1 MNITLD
7 ERGCGQGKTTDGI
20 YKRIYNNHKNN
31 IKTLVVVPNCKLQI
45 QYESD
50 LHEMGIPVSII
61 NSKEKY
67 GDNTTVSATRTHM
80 EQGSNLIIITHQ
92 NFVRLPMWSYR
103 KNYDLIIDEAIDD
116 IIRTTTVNEQD
127 DNIKWKPNYDFN
139 NIFDFADSYAEESI
153 ELSPTDDDFWYQLK
167 QKYEP
172 NSGMLLS
179 SEVFKRLTDTNYIHY
194 VTSKS
199 WRVLNKQDTGRIS
212 VISVLSPNVLKL
224 YRSVHI
230 AASNFKKTKMYHW
243 MKSNNIIAQTQN
255 RFKKHNS
262 NIKIW
267 ASDLNNFRW
276 SNNKRK
282 NLPIILDRYHEF
294 VNKNSNGTVICVRNN
309 NETRKLKNEI
319 NVGHN
324 VHGLND
330 PQYQLCTDV
339 SLESAL
345 LFDSKTEK
353 FIIDQWLTY
362 MSKSEV
368 KRALIHMQSA
378 YLFYQ
383 VIMRTKL
390 RSQNYDN
397 EQINIFVLD
406 QDTAV
411 CLMDY
416 FDVEY
421 MTSEEF
427 QIITEEELLEY
438 NIGNKG
444 GRPPLTEEQRET
456 NRKITQ
462 AKWREK
468 QKEKRKNQY
477 GR

>member
-1 MNITLD
+1 MISITLD

-20 YKRIYNNHKNN
+20 YKRIYKNHTNN
-31 IKTLVVVPNCKLQI
+31 IKTLVVVPNCKLQE
-45 QYESD
+45 QYKSD
-50 LHEMGIPVSII
+50 LDIPVHII
-61 NSKEKY
+61 NSDNKN
-67 GDNTTVSATRTHM
+67 GDNTTVKATRNLM
-80 EQGSNLIIITHQ
+80 EKGTNLIIITHQ

-103 KNYDLIIDEAIDD
+103 KNYDLIIDEAIED
-116 IIRTTTVNEQD
+116 IIRTTTVDEQED
-127 DNIKWKPNYDFN
+127 VKWKPNYDFN

-153 ELSPTDDDFWYQLK
+153 ELSPNDDDFWYQLK

-172 NSGMLLS
+172 SSGMLLS
-179 SEVFKRLTDTNYIHY
+179 SEIFKRLTDTNYIHY

-199 WRVLNKQDTGRIS
+199 WRVLNKQDTGRIN

-224 YRSVHI
+224 YKSVHI
-230 AASNFKKTKMYHW
+230 AASNFKKTKMYYW
-243 MKSNNIIAQTQN
+243 MRSNKIVAQTQN
-255 RFKKHNS
+255 SFKKHNS
-262 NIKIW
+262 KIKFW

-282 NLPIILDRYHEF
+282 TLPIILDRYHDF
-294 VNKNSNGTVICVRNN
+294 VNKNSNGTIICVRNN
-309 NETRKLKNEI
+309 NEIRKLKNEI

-330 PQYQLCTDV
+330 PSYQLCTDV

-345 LFDSKTEK
+345 LFDSRTEK
-353 FIIDQWLTY
+353 FIIDHWLTHL
-362 MSKSEV
+362 SRSEV
-368 KRALIHMQSA
+368 KRAMIHMQSA

-390 RSQNYDN
+390 RSQTYDN
-397 EQINIFVLD
+397 ELINVFVLD

-416 FDVEY
+416 FDLDQ
-421 MTSEEF
+421 MSSEEF
-427 QIITEEELLEY
+427 AIITKEELTEY

-444 GRPPLTEEQRET
+444 GRPPLTEEQRDT

-468 QKEKRKNQY
+468 QKEKRKN
-477 GR
+477 

>member
-1 MNITLD
+1 MTTITLD

-20 YKRIYNNHKNN
+20 YKRIYKNHTNN
-31 IKTLVVVPNCKLQI
+31 IKTLVVVPNCKLQE
-45 QYESD
+45 QYAKD
-50 LHEMGIPVSII
+50 LDIPVHII
-61 NSKEKY
+61 NSDNKN
-67 GDNTTVSATRTHM
+67 GDNTTVKATRNLM
-80 EQGSNLIIITHQ
+80 ENGTNLIIITHQ

-103 KNYDLIIDEAIDD
+103 KNYDLIIDEAIED
-116 IIRTTTVNEQD
+116 IIRTTTVDEQED
-127 DNIKWKPNYDFN
+127 VKWKPNYDFN

-199 WRVLNKQDTGRIS
+199 WRVLNKQDTGRIN

-224 YRSVHI
+224 YKSVHI
-230 AASNFKKTKMYHW
+230 AASNFKKTKMHHW
-243 MKSNNIIAQTQN
+243 MRSNNIITQTQN

-276 SNNKRK
+276 SNTKRK
-282 NLPIILDRYHEF
+282 TLPIILDRYHDF
-294 VNKNSNGTVICVRNN
+294 VNKNSNGTIICVRNN
-309 NETRKLKNEI
+309 QEVRKLKNEI

-330 PQYQLCTDV
+330 PSYQLCTDV

-345 LFDSKTEK
+345 LFDSRTEK
-353 FIIDQWLTY
+353 FIIDHWLTS

-368 KRALIHMQSA
+368 KRAMIHMQSA

-390 RSQNYDN
+390 RNRDYDN

-416 FDVEY
+416 FDLDQ
-421 MTSEEF
+421 MSSEEF
-427 QIITEEELLEY
+427 PIITKEELEEY

-444 GRPPLTEEQRET
+444 GRPPLTEEQREI
-456 NRKITQ
+456 NK
-462 AKWREK
+462 KLS
-468 QKEKRKNQY
+468 QKKYKASKRQLRGDRNPL
-477 GR
+477 